1 VPRTKEFDEDDA
13 LNKAMHLFW
22 EQGFERTSV
31 RDLVEKTGVAHAGLY
46 SVFRDKKGL
55 FVKALEKYSAEN
67 NNDLFAPLETVD
79 SGKKALDD
87 LFESV
92 VVKMKTGDLR
102 NGCFLSNSAS
112 EFADTDREVQQIVI
126 RSFQRQKEAL
136 ENAIRNGIAAGEI
149 SSTAS
154 ASELADLMVAA
165 LSGLSALGRCGA
177 PFELIEN
184 TSKSIR
190 EMLR

>member
-31 RDLVEKTGVAHAGLY
+31 RNLVEETGVAHAGLY
-46 SVFRDKKGL
+46 SVFKDKRGL
-55 FVKALEKYSAEN
+55 FIKALEKYAFEN
-67 NNDLFAPLETVD
+67 NNDLFSPLEAAD
-79 SGKKALDD
+79 SGKKSLED
-87 LFESV
+87 LFANV
-92 VVKMKTGDLR
+92 VVQMKKGNLG

-112 EFADTDREVQQIVI
+112 EFADTDHEVQQIVV
-126 RSFQRQKEAL
+126 RSFLRQKKAL
-136 ENAIRNGIAAGEI
+136 ENAITNAISDGEI
-149 SSTAS
+149 APTTSV
-154 ASELADLMVAA
+154 SELADLMVAA